1 MSHAMIAEN
10 LSLSFGKKQVLHHIS
25 FEIAKG
31 EVFGLLGPSGAGK
44 TTLIKI
50 LTGQLRQ
57 EEGYAKLLGK
67 DTKELSALEHGQIGI
82 MMDNFGLYDRLSAYD
97 NLLFYADIY
106 HVPRNRI
113 TQILKQVGLYEARST
128 FVSKLSKGMKN
139 RLSLAR
145 ALLNNTKILFL
156 DEPTS
161 GLDPATAQEI
171 HTILAEQKKRGTTI
185 FLTTHNMF
193 EAESLCDH
201 IALLSEGSIIEYG
214 KPADICRKYN
224 HLNRLQVTLKGGE
237 MISLENSKA
246 SALKI
251 KEYLEKEQME
261 AIHSTEPNLE
271 TVFLELTGRG
281 LTGYE

>member
-1 MSHAMIAEN
+1 
-10 LSLSFGKKQVLHHIS
+10 
-25 FEIAKG
+25 
-31 EVFGLLGPSGAGK
+31 
-44 TTLIKI
+44 
-50 LTGQLRQ
+50 
-57 EEGYAKLLGK
+57 
-67 DTKELSALEHGQIGI
+67 
-82 MMDNFGLYDRLSAYD
+82 
-97 NLLFYADIY
+97 
-106 HVPRNRI
+106 
-113 TQILKQVGLYEARST
+113 
-128 FVSKLSKGMKN
+128 
-139 RLSLAR
+139 
-145 ALLNNTKILFL
+145 
-156 DEPTS
+156 
-161 GLDPATAQEI
+161 
-171 HTILAEQKKRGTTI
+171 
-185 FLTTHNMF
+185 MF